1 MKEKT
6 GGKRGIREGG
16 GGEKKIE
23 ASERGG
29 GEKRPAVRTQ
39 KSLIPQNNKSAAI
52 TPCGPGASLLVGF
65 SGMKSRGGNWR
76 ERSRFTI

>member
-29 GEKRPAVRTQ
+29 KHPAVRPQ

-65 SGMKSRGGNWR
+65 RGMKSRGGNRR
-76 ERSRFTI
+76 ERSRFTV